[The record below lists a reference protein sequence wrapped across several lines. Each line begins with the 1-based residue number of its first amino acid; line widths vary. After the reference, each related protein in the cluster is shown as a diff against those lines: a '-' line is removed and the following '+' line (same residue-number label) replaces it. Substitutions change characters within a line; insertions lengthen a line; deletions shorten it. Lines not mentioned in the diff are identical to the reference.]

1 MSKCI
6 CFFNPFLPRCRH
18 LKVKSDKGKKEDN
31 ILLVLF
37 IIIFII
43 FLAYFLTSLLRYV
56 LISKE
61 LQELKRAYEI
71 EKEQIADKEKT
82 LQKLRQLV
90 EASDTTDNKEVGE
103 IENGR

>member
-1 MSKCI
+1 M
-6 CFFNPFLPRCRH
+6 
-18 LKVKSDKGKKEDN
+18 KVKSDKGKKEDN

-90 EASDTTDNKEVGE
+90 EASDTTNNKEVGE

>member
-1 MSKCI
+1 
-6 CFFNPFLPRCRH
+6 

-90 EASDTTDNKEVGE
+90 EASDTTNNKEVGE

>member
-1 MSKCI
+1 
-6 CFFNPFLPRCRH
+6 

>member
-1 MSKCI
+1 M
-6 CFFNPFLPRCRH
+6 
-18 LKVKSDKGKKEDN
+18 KVKSDKGKKEDN